1 MDQIQ
6 IFISYAREDQAKA
19 RDIYRRLREAG
30 HSKLLRAHAW
40 RILTPKRPLP

>member
-30 HSKLLRAHAW
+30 YSKLLRAHA
-40 RILTPKRPLP
+40 RSILTPTHPN